1 MPYKKN
7 ITTASLTKIFS
18 NAVTALLLLGVSS
31 MAMAQTTA
39 ELIQEKLNASR
50 ENIQVESV
58 VESPWIGMYEVT
70 LKSGAV
76 LFSDKNAQYFV
87 LGQMLQLNEGER
99 IVNLS
104 EQKFQKQVASELAAV
119 PSDQQIIYKAIGE
132 QKASVTVFTDIT
144 CYYCQKLH
152 KAIPELQ
159 ENGVTVK
166 YMAFPRAGLKSEV
179 AQQMSAIWCAK
190 DNAKALTDAKRGNK
204 VHSAKCDDPVAE
216 QFLLGQQI
224 GVNATPT
231 LFTEEGVKIAGFASA
246 ESLLQDL
253 NINQ

>member
-1 MPYKKN
+1 R
-7 ITTASLTKIFS
+7 TASLKIILS

-31 MAMAQTTA
+31 SVMAQTTV
-39 ELIQEKLNASR
+39 ELIHEKLNASR

-58 VESPWIGMYEVT
+58 VESPWVGMYEVT

-87 LGQMLQLNEGER
+87 LGQMLQLNEGDR

-119 PSDQQIIYKAIGE
+119 PSDQQIIYEAIGQ

-166 YMAFPRAGLKSEV
+166 YMAFPRAGSESDV
-179 AQQMSAIWCAK
+179 GKQMSAIWCAK
-190 DNAKALTDAKRGNK
+190 DSARALTDAKSGRK
-204 VHSAKCDDPVAE
+204 IDSSKCNDPVAK
-216 QFLLGQQI
+216 QFLLGQQL

-253 NINQ
+253 NIIH